1 MSKLKEQNVNKQKKH
16 RRHKNDSVVYPY
28 LYRSISFVLISMFA
42 FAPLMLLGFDKAKST
57 VEDAKTYLTVDFND
71 IATDNSYSGKT
82 GNDFVNSIRLGSLI
96 GTVSCERIGL
106 NENIYY
112 GYNRV
117 SLRDGAGLDSSSYL
131 FGMGGCSRLAGYSSS
146 SFGNLYNIEKGD
158 VIKVDTP
165 FGIFYYEVYDA
176 YASNTPEDTK
186 GDALILGTAKSSKA
200 FSAQSDKG
208 FYVYAVL
215 SDKEVE

>member
-1 MSKLKEQNVNKQKKH
+1 MIKLKEQNVNKQKKH

-57 VEDAKTYLTVDFND
+57 VEDAKTYLTIDFND
-71 IATDNSYSGKT
+71 IATDNSYNGKT
-82 GNDFVNSIRLGSLI
+82 GNDFINSISLGSLI

-117 SLRDGAGLDSSSYL
+117 SLRDGAGLDSNSYL
-131 FGMGGCSRLAGYSSS
+131 FGMGGCSQLAGYSSS
-146 SFGNLYNIEKGD
+146 SFGSLYNIEKGD
-158 VIKVDTP
+158 VIEVDTP
-165 FGIFYYEVYDA
+165 FGNYRYEVYDA
-176 YASNTPEDTK
+176 YASSSIADTD
-186 GDALILGTAKSSKA
+186 GDALILATAKSSKA
-200 FSAQSDKG
+200 FSALSDKG

-215 SDKEVE
+215 ADKEVE

>member
-1 MSKLKEQNVNKQKKH
+1 MNKQKKH

-57 VEDAKTYLTVDFND
+57 VEDAKTYLTIDFND
-71 IATDNSYSGKT
+71 IATDNSYNDKT
-82 GNDFVNSIRLGSLI
+82 GNDFINSISLGSLI

-117 SLRDGAGLDSSSYL
+117 SLRDGAGLDSNSYL

-146 SFGNLYNIEKGD
+146 SFGSLYNIEKGD
-158 VIKVDTP
+158 VIEVDTP
-165 FGIFYYEVYDA
+165 FGNYRYEVYDA
-176 YASNTPEDTK
+176 YASSSTADTN
-186 GDALILGTAKSSKA
+186 GDALILATAKSSKA

-208 FYVYAVL
+208 FYVYASL
-215 SDKEVE
+215 IDKEAD

>member
-1 MSKLKEQNVNKQKKH
+1 MSRLREQNVNKQKKH
-16 RRHKNDSVVYPY
+16 RRHNSDSVVYPY
-28 LYRSISFVLISMFA
+28 LYRSISFVLISMFI
-42 FAPLMLLGFDKAKST
+42 FAPLMILGLDMAKST
-57 VEDAKTYLTVDFND
+57 VNDAKTYLTIGYND
-71 IATDNSYSGKT
+71 INTDNSYNDKT
-82 GNDFVNSIRLGSLI
+82 GNDFINSISLGSLI

-117 SLRDGAGLDSSSYL
+117 SLRDGAGLDSKSYL

-146 SFGNLYNIEKGD
+146 SFGSLYNIEKGD
-158 VIKVDTP
+158 VIEVKTP
-165 FGIFYYEVYDA
+165 FGNYSYKVYDA
-176 YASNTPEDTK
+176 YASDTLEDTE

-208 FYVYAVL
+208 FYVYASL
-215 SDKEVE
+215 IDKEVD